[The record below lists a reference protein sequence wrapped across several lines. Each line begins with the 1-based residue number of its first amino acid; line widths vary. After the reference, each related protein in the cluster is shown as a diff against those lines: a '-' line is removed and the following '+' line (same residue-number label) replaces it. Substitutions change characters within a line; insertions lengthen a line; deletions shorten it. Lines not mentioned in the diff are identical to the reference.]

1 MFFLDELLLKD
12 LVDLVRDLLPAGD
25 GEDVVSEDLQTVVEY
40 VQRQRVQETD
50 LGFSV
55 SDQFCKNNRVS

>member
-25 GEDVVSEDLQTVVEY
+25 REDVVSEDLQTVVEY

>member
-12 LVDLVRDLLPAGD
+12 LVDLVRDLLSAGD

>member
-12 LVDLVRDLLPAGD
+12 LVDLVRDLLSAGD
-25 GEDVVSEDLQTVVEY
+25 REDVVSEDLQTVVEY